1 MENGG
6 PQSPIHGTNHLSS
19 RDPYPGREVP
29 AHVIPVPGTVSEAM
43 QKIIADPKAPPKWF
57 REKPQTLEQWH
68 EVIRDYDEEE
78 TQNSRLIR
86 DALKVRTEKAFSVAG
101 VTCHRVIPAEVSHPD
116 RLLIHTHGGAYVF
129 GTGEAGLSEAALVAH
144 YSRSPV
150 VSVDYRM
157 PPAYPCPAGI
167 EDVVTVWQEML
178 KSHDRTHSA
187 MFGSSA
193 GGGMTMAATLKLK
206 QLGLPLPAALFLGS
220 PWAHID
226 KIADSTFAN
235 AKTDNL
241 LYVYDDLLAAAARLY
256 AHGQPLDEPLLSPL
270 VGDLSGFPPSI
281 IITGTRDLFLSLAAL
296 THRTLRR
303 ADVPAELYVFEAAS
317 HIQFLFYPA
326 PECDE
331 AMKAVA
337 AFFDRH
343 LGA

>member
-1 MENGG
+1 MENAG
-6 PQSPIHGTNHLSS
+6 PQRPINCKNLLSS
-19 RDPYPGREVP
+19 RDLYPGREVP

-43 QKIIADPKAPPKWF
+43 QKIIADPKAPPQWF
-57 REKPQTLEQWH
+57 RKTPQTPEQWH
-68 EVIRDYDEEE
+68 EVICGYDEEE
-78 TQNSRLIR
+78 KKNSRLIR
-86 DALKVRTEKAFSVAG
+86 AALKVCTEELSVAG
-101 VTCHRVIPAEVSHPD
+101 VTCHRVTPVEVSHPD

-129 GTGEAGLSEAALVAH
+129 GTGEAGLSEAALVAA
-144 YSRSPV
+144 YSQSPV

-178 KSHDRTHSA
+178 KSHDRAHSA

-226 KIADSTFAN
+226 KIADSQSAN

-256 AHGQPLDEPLLSPL
+256 ANGQSLDEPLLSPL
-270 VGDLSGFPPSI
+270 CGDLRGFPPSI
-281 IITGTRDLFLSLAAL
+281 IMTGTRDLFLSLAAL
-296 THRTLRR
+296 THRTLRM

-317 HIQFLFYPA
+317 HIQFLFFPA